1 MMNEK
6 MEILAYMVEN
16 GYHLMDRTMEEYCEL
31 FSLEDLRGFCARFMG
46 EDPTL

>member
-16 GYHLMDRTMEEYCEL
+16 GYHLMDRTMEEYCAL
-31 FSLEDLRGFCARFMG
+31 FSLEDLREFCARFMG
-46 EDPTL
+46 ENPAQ